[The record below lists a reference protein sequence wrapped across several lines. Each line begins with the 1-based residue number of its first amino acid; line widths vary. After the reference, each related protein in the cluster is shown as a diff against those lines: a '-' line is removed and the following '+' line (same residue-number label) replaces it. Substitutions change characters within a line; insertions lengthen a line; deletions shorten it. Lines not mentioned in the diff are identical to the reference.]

1 MVVTRPRTARAQAQ
15 VAAQVAA
22 VKLVAPTEAALGLS
36 VKATM
41 AAQAQVRVV
50 QVVAAKAALALFL
63 QVVQVKPLP
72 SPVQALPMRWAEA
85 QIVVARVQA
94 VQAMVVAE
102 GQVVSLAVLVVQ
114 GLL

>member
-1 MVVTRPRTARAQAQ
+1 MAQAQAQ

-22 VKLVAPTEAALGLS
+22 VKRVAPTEAALGLS

-72 SPVQALPMRWAEA
+72 SPVQALLMRWAEA
-85 QIVVARVQA
+85 QIVVLPLVQIRV
-94 VQAMVVAE
+94 MVVAE
-102 GQVVSLAVLVVQ
+102 GQVVSLEAMVVQ